1 MDESREG
8 DEEEEEDE
16 VQEGSDYDYLLGM
29 KMWALTEE
37 KKNELLRHRDEK
49 EQELQKLKVNHFV
62 KSTILKGIAANCFA
76 SRKFNCN
83 RYICGIRRKNLRG
96 QPTISAGNFWV
107 GL

>member
-1 MDESREG
+1 MDVSREG

-62 KSTILKGIAANCFA
+62 KSTILRNAANCFEIG
-76 SRKFNCN
+76 KCNCN

-96 QPTISAGNFWV
+96 QPTTSAGNFRV

>member
-1 MDESREG
+1 MDVSREG

-49 EQELQKLKVNHFV
+49 EQELQKLKVNLF
-62 KSTILKGIAANCFA
+62 C
-76 SRKFNCN
+76 
-83 RYICGIRRKNLRG
+83 
-96 QPTISAGNFWV
+96 
-107 GL
+107 